1 MNYYKSFTFK
11 GYVVSNFFCVHQ
23 AFWDFKMPGFS
34 TLYLTGQKKSPSED
48 GTLNLIFTLRGE
60 NFNNIS
66 VKTPWKPP
74 LIFFGK
80 IWGLSNIYLSLP
92 NLFMRGC

>member
-1 MNYYKSFTFK
+1 
-11 GYVVSNFFCVHQ
+11 
-23 AFWDFKMPGFS
+23 MPGFS

-66 VKTPWKPP
+66 VKMPP
-74 LIFFGK
+74 RHIFFEKFGGNLTS
-80 IWGLSNIYLSLP
+80 IFLYLTFSCEVAK
-92 NLFMRGC
+92 NVII